1 MAGKDNCS
9 QVILSIVPDK
19 KPTWLHLLMTVM
31 PVPLARAGGLTIH
44 FARQPRFS
52 QTRRSSLVS
61 AGRQKVR
68 GKKLNSSFPNFKRS
82 RW

>member
-1 MAGKDNCS
+1 
-9 QVILSIVPDK
+9 
-19 KPTWLHLLMTVM
+19 
-31 PVPLARAGGLTIH
+31 
-44 FARQPRFS
+44 
-52 QTRRSSLVS
+52 LVS